1 MYFLTKISFNTRNSR
16 LSLCTRIYS
25 AILCY
30 NSLPYHTRLNVERVV
45 HANTHQ
51 TPHKKIIS
59 ARKFVETDFLDF
71 FGMHYVRAVTA
82 LARGDVMTIRRTRWG
97 THVISWRQRKYEINV
112 TVWELFCHVICICV
126 LLYWS
131 NNHFRFFIQWFMHV
145 TSFTRANNLF
155 ASKQLNLWHVRK
167 LLLKL
172 RIRFDFFYKTDSK

>member
-1 MYFLTKISFNTRNSR
+1 MTKNERILSKLSGSMYFLTKISFNTRNSR

-97 THVISWRQRKYEINV
+97 TDVISWRQRKYDMSRSENYSAMWYAFVCCYTDLI
-112 TVWELFCHVICICV
+112 II
-126 LLYWS
+126 
-131 NNHFRFFIQWFMHV
+131 
-145 TSFTRANNLF
+145 
-155 ASKQLNLWHVRK
+155 
-167 LLLKL
+167 
-172 RIRFDFFYKTDSK
+172 FDFLSNGLCT